1 MQIVSVGIDLGKTT
15 FHLVALGAAGK
26 VLVRKKFTQRQLLTY
41 TANLQTSLIGMEAC
55 SGAHF
60 LGHAL
65 RKQGH
70 DVRLIAAQFVK
81 AFVKSNKNDFVDAEA
96 IAEAVERKNMRFVPI
111 KTDDQLDL
119 QAIHRVRDRLI
130 SRRTAVI
137 NQLRAFLLERG
148 LVFARTPAKLR
159 VALPDI
165 LENADLDLTAQ
176 MRSLIDLLWKEWK
189 SVEDQI
195 EGLSLKLEQISD
207 ADPGCTRIRQI
218 PGIGPI
224 VATAIVAAIGN
235 GAAFRKG
242 RDFAAWLGVVP
253 RQYSTGGK
261 ARLLGISKRGNVYL
275 RKILIH
281 GARAAVL
288 RIKRDRA
295 PIGAWLDALDARA
308 PKNVVVV
315 AMANKLARIAWAVLS
330 SGEDYRSQ
338 NNMSAA

>member
-1 MQIVSVGIDLGKTT
+1 MQIHSVGIDLGKTT
-15 FHLVALGAAGK
+15 FHLVALGAAGE

-41 TANLQTSLIGMEAC
+41 TANMQASLIGLEAC

-60 LGHAL
+60 LGRVL

-81 AFVKSNKNDFVDAEA
+81 PFVKSNKNDFVDAEA

-159 VALPDI
+159 AAMSEI
-165 LENADLDLTAQ
+165 LENAEADLTPQ
-176 MRSLIDLLWKEWK
+176 MRNLIDLLWGEWK
-189 SVEDQI
+189 TVEQQI
-195 EGLSLKLEQISD
+195 EVLRLELERISAAD
-207 ADPGCTRIRQI
+207 AGCTRIRQI

-235 GAAFRKG
+235 GAAFHKG
-242 RDFAAWLGVVP
+242 REFAAWLGLVP
-253 RQYSTGGK
+253 RQYSSGGK
-261 ARLLGISKRGNVYL
+261 AKLLGISKRGNVYL

-288 RIKRDRA
+288 RIKRDQSS
-295 PIGAWLDALDARA
+295 IGAWMDALDARA

-315 AMANKLARIAWAVLS
+315 ATANKLARIAWAVLS
-330 SGEDYRSQ
+330 SGENYRPIRTLPVT
-338 NNMSAA
+338 

>member
-1 MQIVSVGIDLGKTT
+1 MQIHSVGIDLGKTT

-26 VLVRKKFTQRQLLTY
+26 VIVRKKFNRKQLLAY
-41 TANLQTSLIGMEAC
+41 TGNMQVSLIGLEAC

-60 LGHAL
+60 LGRAL
-65 RKQGH
+65 REQGH
-70 DVRLIAAQFVK
+70 DVRLIPAQFVK
-81 AFVKSNKNDFVDAEA
+81 PFVKSNKNDFIDAEA

-119 QAIHRVRDRLI
+119 QGIHRVRDRLI
-130 SRRTAVI
+130 CRRTAVI

-148 LVFARTPAKLR
+148 MVFAHRPANLR
-159 VALPDI
+159 AAMADI
-165 LENADLDLTAQ
+165 LENAETDLTPQ
-176 MRSLIDLLWKEWK
+176 MRSLINMLWDEWK
-189 SVEDQI
+189 RVE
-195 EGLSLKLEQISD
+195 EQIKKLDLELERISAAD
-207 ADPGCTRIRQI
+207 AGCTRIRQI
-218 PGIGPI
+218 PGIGPV

-235 GAAFRKG
+235 GAAFHKG
-242 RDFAAWLGVVP
+242 RDFAAWLGIVP

-261 ARLLGISKRGNVYL
+261 AKLLGISKRGNIYL

-295 PIGAWLDALDARA
+295 PIGPWLDALDARA

-330 SGEDYRSQ
+330 SGEDYRPMG
-338 NNMSAA
+338 NTLAA